1 MSTKEKLNSS
11 LVILEGLANFL
22 WLSIEVKSFVMDSL
36 GVKMFKFS
44 LGVRMKDLKRPV
56 LNRAQQ
62 WGGGGGFYIKYPN
75 FPLN

>member
-62 WGGGGGFYIKYPN
+62 WAI
-75 FPLN
+75 